1 MAQLMPLPLTVS
13 SFSKVQIGLTYLV
26 PAYWVVP
33 DKGPLSVC
41 VCVCVCARA
50 LHLVMFILVL
60 LLTQEISGNFPP
72 EISKLT
78 TLTVIVV
85 LGPLCWHVFCV
96 CGVVTHCI
104 QEV

>member
-26 PAYWVVP
+26 PAYLGSPGQRAV
-33 DKGPLSVC
+33 KC
-41 VCVCVCARA
+41 VCVCVCA

-60 LLTQEISGNFPP
+60 LLTEEISGNFPP